1 MSIIQPNNRR
11 GSIVNIIINGKSETI
26 EKIISIEEL
35 LKEKKIER
43 PETVVV
49 EINDEVLKRALYT
62 TTLIHEN
69 DRIEMIYFMGG
80 GH

>member
-1 MSIIQPNNRR
+1 MII
-11 GSIVNIIINGKSETI
+11 VVNGKSESI
-26 EKIISIEEL
+26 AKEISIEEL

-49 EINDEVLKRALYT
+49 EINDEVVKRSLHG

-69 DRIEMIYFMGG
+69 DRIELIYFMGG
-80 GH
+80 GR

>member
-1 MSIIQPNNRR
+1 MII
-11 GSIVNIIINGKSETI
+11 VINGKSESITK
-26 EKIISIEEL
+26 EISIEEL

-80 GH
+80 GR